1 MSDLDIRDLLVS
13 CGASRYLVP
22 EAIQSG
28 LAHADK
34 AQIRREAGLERA
46 SWESEPEDFTS
57 WKLLGEE
64 RFDDVVAFLHQRIDA
79 TILGK
84 LNRGKGRPNYSAF
97 ENWRS

>member
-1 MSDLDIRDLLVS
+1 MQGRTTRPSVLGLGCCRFHRHLVKVDGETGS
-13 CGASRYLVP
+13 SPYM
-22 EAIQSG
+22 AIHQALKRKFG
-28 LAHADK
+28 
-34 AQIRREAGLERA
+34 
-46 SWESEPEDFTS
+46 TS